1 MACSRFERGLRMSK
15 KVLVVDDESRYREI
29 ISLLLKAEDL
39 DVVTAS
45 DGESAVAAF
54 FRESPDLVILDIMLP
69 DISGYEVC
77 KRIRE
82 RSADTPVLFLSALG
96 DEDHQ
101 IVGYKSGADDYIT
114 KPFKASVLS
123 LKITRILD
131 KLSKTPESM
140 ETKAAGCRISLNES
154 AFTCSVDG
162 ELVSLTKIEF
172 MLLKEFIQ
180 NKGTVLT
187 RDYLLREVWGFDY
200 PGESRVVDTMV
211 TKLRKKL
218 GPAAEAIKTIV
229 KVGYKLEAD

>member
-1 MACSRFERGLRMSK
+1 MKK
-15 KVLVVDDESRYREI
+15 KVLVVDDESRYRDI

-39 DVVTAS
+39 QVVTAA
-45 DGESAVAAF
+45 DGTSAVTTF
-54 FRESPDLVILDIMLP
+54 FTESPDLVILDIMLP
-69 DISGYEVC
+69 DISGFDVC
-77 KRIRE
+77 RKIRE
-82 RSADTPVLFLSALG
+82 RSPDTPILFLSALG

-123 LKITRILD
+123 LKIKRILD
-131 KLSKTPESM
+131 KLTKDPVRL
-140 ETKAAGCRISLNES
+140 ETNAAGCHVALDEN
-154 AFTCSVDG
+154 AFTCMVDKD
-162 ELVSLTKIEF
+162 LVTLTKIEF
-172 MLLKEFIQ
+172 MLLKEFIT
-180 NKGTVLT
+180 NKGVVLS

-229 KVGYKLEAD
+229 KVGYKLEED

>member
-1 MACSRFERGLRMSK
+1 MGR
-15 KVLVVDDESRYREI
+15 KVLVVDDESRYRDI

-39 DVVTAS
+39 DVVTAA
-45 DGESAVAAF
+45 DGESAVALFGA
-54 FRESPDLVILDIMLP
+54 ESPDLVILDIMLP
-69 DISGYEVC
+69 DISGFEVC

-101 IVGYKSGADDYIT
+101 IVGYKAGADDYIT

-123 LKITRILD
+123 LKIKRILD
-131 KLSKTPESM
+131 KLSSKDAAKL
-140 ETKAAGCRISLNES
+140 ETTASGCRIALDES

-162 ELVSLTKIEF
+162 ELVTLTKIEF